1 MHVCMF
7 RALARGSKGTAMSQL
22 DKDAFEVLLANCAD
36 EPIQFPGAIQP
47 HGVLFTLKEP
57 ELTILQVSANLEK
70 VLGHAPEQVLGKGL
84 ELVLGAGW
92 AEVIRSASGHDS
104 FIDAQR
110 LLLSVNGVEFEAL
123 MHRNQGVLIL
133 ELEIQDKDAL
143 AVSYSERTGNMGRM
157 LRQLHA
163 ASDLQTLYEV
173 SVREIQKMTGYDRVL
188 IYRFE
193 EEGHGQVIAE
203 ASSPSM
209 ELFNG
214 LFFPASDI
222 PEQARELYRRNWLR
236 IIPDADYTP
245 VPLVPQLRSDT
256 HEQLDLSFS
265 TLRSVSP
272 IHCQYMK
279 NMGVLS
285 SMSVSLIQGGKLWGL
300 ISCGHRTPL
309 YVSHELRSACQA
321 IGQVLSL
328 QISAMEALEIS
339 RQREA
344 KLRALE
350 HLHLAMTQSEE
361 NVFDGLAQQPQLLMD
376 LVDAT
381 GVAIIEDRQ
390 THCYGVC
397 PEPADIRALHAW
409 MIAGGAPVYASHHL
423 SSVYAPAQAYQ
434 PIASGV
440 LAMSLPKPVDNGVI
454 WFRPEVKETVQWS
467 GDPNKPL
474 NMESS
479 EGGMRLR
486 PRTSFEIWKVE
497 MAGIATKWSH
507 GDIFAANDLRRSA
520 LENDLARQV
529 RKEQQAVRARD
540 ELVAVVSHDLR
551 NPMTVISML
560 CGMMQ
565 KSFSSDGPH
574 TSRRIS
580 TAIDT
585 MQQAASRMNVLLED
599 LLDTSKIE
607 AGRYTIT
614 PQPLEVSQIF
624 EEAYT
629 LLAPLAMDKS
639 IEISF
644 NAEPDL
650 KVQADPERLFQVLSN
665 LIGNAIKFTPK
676 LGKIGVAAMSN
687 GTEIVFTVRDSGE
700 GIPPEQLPHIFER
713 YWTVKEGN
721 PTGTG
726 LGLYISQGII
736 KAHGGELG
744 AQSQLGE
751 GSEFR
756 FTVPI
761 AV

>member
-1 MHVCMF
+1 
-7 RALARGSKGTAMSQL
+7 MSQL
-22 DKDAFEVLLANCAD
+22 DKDAFEVLLDNCAD

-47 HGVLFTLKEP
+47 HGLLFTLSEP
-57 ELTILQVSANLEK
+57 DWAVLQVSANVQTL
-70 VLGHAPEQVLGKGL
+70 LGMSPEQVVGRPLQD
-84 ELVLGAGW
+84 VLGDERVA
-92 AEVIRSASGHDS
+92 AIRNASTQRSLTESQQLLMHFNG
-104 FIDAQR
+104 ID
-110 LLLSVNGVEFEAL
+110 FEAML
-123 MHRNQGVLIL
+123 HRNEGVLVL
-133 ELEIQDKDAL
+133 ELEIQDPHARARDRESATNL
-143 AVSYSERTGNMGRM
+143 GRM
-157 LRQLHA
+157 LRQLQA
-163 ASDLQTLYEV
+163 ATDLQSLYEI

-203 ASSPSM
+203 ASSPAM

-236 IIPDADYTP
+236 IIPDAGYTP
-245 VPLVPQLRSDT
+245 VPLVPQLRPDNG
-256 HEQLDLSFS
+256 QPLDLSFS

-285 SMSVSLIQGGKLWGL
+285 SMSVSLLQGDKLWGL

-321 IGQVLSL
+321 LGQVLSL
-328 QISAMEALEIS
+328 QISAMEALEVS

-344 KLRALE
+344 KVQALAQLGRAMIE
-350 HLHLAMTQSEE
+350 ADA
-361 NVFDGLAQQPQLLMD
+361 NVFDGLASQPQVLMD
-376 LVDAT
+376 LTGAQ
-381 GVAIIEDRQ
+381 GVAIIEGQ
-390 THCYGVC
+390 TLHRFGKC
-397 PEPADIRALHAW
+397 PEPGEIRDLHRW
-409 MIAGGAPVYASHHL
+409 LNERGDQVFSSHHL
-423 SSVYAPAQAYQ
+423 SSVYPPAQAYQ
-434 PIASGV
+434 QVASGV
-440 LAMSLPKPVDNGVI
+440 LALSLPKPVDNGVL

-474 NMESS
+474 DIDESDA
-479 EGGMRLR
+479 GMRLR

-497 MAGIATKWSH
+497 MAGIAAKWTH
-507 GDIFAANDLRRSA
+507 GDLFAASDLRRSA
-520 LENDLARQV
+520 LEDDLARQV
-529 RKEQQAVRARD
+529 RREQQAVRARD
-540 ELVAVVSHDLR
+540 DLVAVVSHDLR

-565 KSFSSDGPH
+565 KSFSSEGPH
-574 TSRRIS
+574 TSRRIA

-607 AGRYTIT
+607 AGRYSIT
-614 PQPLEVSQIF
+614 PQALEVSQIF
-624 EEAYT
+624 EEAYS
-629 LLAPLAMDKS
+629 LLVPLAMDKS
-639 IEISF
+639 IEMSF
-644 NAEPDL
+644 TAEPDL
-650 KVQADPERLFQVLSN
+650 KVNADPERLFQVLSN

-676 LGKIGVAAMSN
+676 QGRIGVAAMSL
-687 GTEIVFTVRDSGE
+687 GEEVVFTVRDSGE

-713 YWTVKEGN
+713 YWTIKEGN

-736 KAHGGELG
+736 KAHGGVLAAE
-744 AQSQLGE
+744 SQVGK

-756 FTVPI
+756 FTVPV
-761 AV
+761 AG